1 MFFGKINRFL
11 RDLNA
16 SILPIFALMA
26 VPMILVAGMATD
38 LARHHNTNE
47 HVQMALDSA
56 GLAAARHAR
65 INLATP
71 SDTLNAEI
79 KEIAQNYFD
88 AALQSRDE
96 LSMQELTVT
105 RKGPKLLLSAKG
117 ELPTSFMRMTGKT
130 TLEVDTK
137 SEIVIGEP
145 TSVEIALV
153 LDMSFSMIG
162 TRLAALQT
170 GASGLVDTLVDPT
183 SDKVKVSIVPF
194 GQYVNVGKKNRNK
207 SWIDVPANERIVN
220 QHCRIDPAYL
230 DRICTW
236 KWVKCVKDGLNRR
249 CRQRTDCDES
259 RMANAPKICRDTV
272 TQWKWFGCVR
282 SRKIP
287 WDVRDLKYGTHPVEG
302 FLSVSDKAC
311 ASPITPLTNNVT
323 ELKSQISKLSPR
335 GHTQITQG
343 LYWGY
348 RTLSSQ
354 SPFSEGKSQTELD
367 SEGGYKALI
376 LMSDGANT
384 LYNNDDPDNSERH
397 GIHEKIPELTK
408 DAAGYVKFREKA
420 DKRTMR
426 ACEKI
431 DKESVEVYTIAF
443 DVNDTATED
452 LLKECATSASHFFK
466 AENAAQLKKAFEDI
480 AASVHRD
487 IAVSA

>member
-26 VPMILVAGMATD
+26 VPMILVAGMAAD
-38 LARHHNTNE
+38 VARHHNTNE

-88 AALQSRDE
+88 AALKSRDE

-162 TRLAALQT
+162 TRLSALQT

-236 KWVKCVKDGLNRR
+236 KWVKCVKDGLQRR
-249 CRQRTDCDES
+249 CRQRTDCDQS

-302 FLSVSDKAC
+302 FLSVSDKVYSRAYNQNLIHQVLISYMTNSRQGTTSQKQDQHLKYTC
-311 ASPITPLTNNVT
+311 IATTLHLCKMVLESLTQPTPVQHQSL
-323 ELKSQISKLSPR
+323 
-335 GHTQITQG
+335 
-343 LYWGY
+343 
-348 RTLSSQ
+348 TLSIPQ
-354 SPFSEGKSQTELD
+354 
-367 SEGGYKALI
+367 
-376 LMSDGANT
+376 NV
-384 LYNNDDPDNSERH
+384 RH
-397 GIHEKIPELTK
+397 YQPSGLH
-408 DAAGYVKFREKA
+408 
-420 DKRTMR
+420 
-426 ACEKI
+426 
-431 DKESVEVYTIAF
+431 
-443 DVNDTATED
+443 
-452 LLKECATSASHFFK
+452 
-466 AENAAQLKKAFEDI
+466 
-480 AASVHRD
+480 
-487 IAVSA
+487 